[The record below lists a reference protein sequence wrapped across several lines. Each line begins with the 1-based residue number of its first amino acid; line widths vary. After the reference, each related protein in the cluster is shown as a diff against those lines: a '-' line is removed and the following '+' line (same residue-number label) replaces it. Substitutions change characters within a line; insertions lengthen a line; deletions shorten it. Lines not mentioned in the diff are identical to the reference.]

1 MDREE
6 LFAKEP
12 FRFIFSLISCVLW
25 GSAFPVLKISYAELN
40 FAAGDVLGR
49 VALGGIRFFL
59 ASILLF
65 LFTLFIEKQSL
76 KIGRKNILILAVL
89 GIFQTGVM
97 YILFYNGVAN
107 TTGMKSSIIAALETF
122 FTILLAH
129 WVYENDKIDKNK
141 AIGIV
146 LGFTGIVLSN
156 WGQGF
161 SGDFS
166 FWGEGLLMISSVIG
180 AVSSIFVKKL
190 SESIH
195 PFVLTSYQMFF
206 GAILMLIIS
215 FGRITGEGLSFTP
228 LAGGLLI
235 YSVFL
240 SAISFALWYML
251 LKYNKAGEISIFRF
265 IIPVSGAVLSAL
277 FIPGEKLTFMLI
289 MALLLVSLGIIAVNR
304 QNNKG

>member
-215 FGRITGEGLSFTP
+215 FGRITREGLSFTP